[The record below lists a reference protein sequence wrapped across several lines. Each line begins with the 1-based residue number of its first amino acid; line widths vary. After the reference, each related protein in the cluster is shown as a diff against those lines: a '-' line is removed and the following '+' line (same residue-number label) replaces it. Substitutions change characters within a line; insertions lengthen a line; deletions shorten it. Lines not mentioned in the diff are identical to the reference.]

1 MPPVPPEVPPALP
14 EVVVELP
21 PVDPDAPLLASAI
34 AVTDR
39 DNAAAATVVKKV
51 IRMLNSVDAEGP
63 KGSNVSRSQ
72 RKIPDV
78 CSERTTRR
86 VGHKARAAKQ

>member
-14 EVVVELP
+14 EVVELP

-51 IRMLNSVDAEGP
+51 IRMLNSVDAVGP
-63 KGSNVSRSQ
+63 NDPMPAQVNGRFRTIVPRAKPAEPGI
-72 RKIPDV
+72 KPGPP
-78 CSERTTRR
+78 SE
-86 VGHKARAAKQ
+86 